1 MHNLTNQELLDIGV
15 AYVQDKLSWDEIA
28 IKNGVARSTMIKRVK
43 DAIGVE
49 LYKKW
54 QEFRKDG
61 LAFIA
66 SNLLPK
72 AQQPKKQQQQKKK
85 KQTITPVTEPTQQIT
100 YVAHLQPD
108 DKILVNFYFGD
119 QEVQLITSE
128 AELPMLQLLAKKA
141 SWDELVELS
150 NAMNRITKVSGI
162 TFDKV
167 AKEFSLNGIPLPQKY
182 EQVVVNAYNEYL
194 QSGNNNSLSGL
205 ISLVHRLNVSNRMDK
220 FEQLYEFL
228 KHTDITI
235 LKDGRFVGY
244 KYLKEIPKGFADAY
258 TGQIVQ
264 KAGDYIYTHEEQVN
278 PDPTVTCSYGL
289 HVGAWNYVSD
299 QKWIAKVIVNP
310 EDVVSVPNDYNGMKL
325 RTKGYSIVEILDF
338 PKLEDFADAEGFM
351 PSNFIYVQAT
361 K

>member
-1 MHNLTNQELLDIGV
+1 MHNLTNEELLDIGM

-28 IKNGVARSTMIKRVK
+28 VKAGVARSTLIKRVK
-43 DAIGVE
+43 NIIGIE

-54 QEFRKDG
+54 QEFCKDG
-61 LAFIA
+61 LAFIT
-66 SNLLPK
+66 SDLMPK
-72 AQQPKKQQQQKKK
+72 AQQQ
-85 KQTITPVTEPTQQIT
+85 QTIPLEPVQKIT
-100 YVAHLQPD
+100 YVAHSQPD
-108 DKILVNFYFGD
+108 NKILVTFYFDD
-119 QEVQLITSE
+119 QEVQILTSE
-128 AELPMLQLLAKKA
+128 NELPMLQLLAKKA

-150 NAMNRITKVSGI
+150 NTMSRITKVSGI
-162 TFDKV
+162 TFDAV

-194 QSGNNNSLSGL
+194 QNGNSNALKGL

-228 KHTDITI
+228 KHADITI

-244 KYLKEIPKGFADAY
+244 KYLKQNSKGFVDAY
-258 TGQIVQ
+258 TEQIVQ
-264 KAGDYIYTHEEQVN
+264 KDGDYIYTHEEQVN
-278 PDPTVTCSYGL
+278 PDPTQTCSYGL

-310 EDVVSVPNDYNGMKL
+310 EDVISVPNDYNGMKL
-325 RTKGYSIVEILDF
+325 RTKGYTIVEILDF
-338 PKLEDFADAEGFM
+338 PKLEDFIDAEGFM
-351 PSNFIYVQAT
+351 PSNFVYVQAT